1 MNFSIFVHNR
11 RMQQEIIKPGDY
23 DIVLPIAKPDGI
35 QKSVQ
40 IVSDVT
46 EKATSIALMQEKVVG
61 ARCFFVENVC
71 VVAVILEPI
80 YLKSERDGYIE
91 EIKTA
96 IENAISGNAII
107 TTDID
112 VYTKI
117 KAEMTDAQKMA
128 LYKKVTERL

>member
-1 MNFSIFVHNR
+1 
-11 RMQQEIIKPGDY
+11 MQQEIIKPGDY

-35 QKSVQ
+35 QKAVQ
-40 IVSDVT
+40 IVSDDVT

-71 VVAVILEPI
+71 VVAVILEPF
-80 YLKSERDGYIE
+80 YLKSERDEYID
-91 EIKTA
+91 EIKSA
-96 IENAISGNAII
+96 IESAINGNAII
-107 TTDID
+107 STDID

>member
-1 MNFSIFVHNR
+1 
-11 RMQQEIIKPGDY
+11 MQQEIIKPGDY

-35 QKSVQ
+35 QKAVQ
-40 IVSDVT
+40 IVSDDVT

-71 VVAVILEPI
+71 VVAVILEPF

-91 EIKTA
+91 EIKSA
-96 IENAISGNAII
+96 IESAINGNAII
-107 TTDID
+107 STDID

>member
-1 MNFSIFVHNR
+1 MNFSIFAHNR

-35 QKSVQ
+35 QKAVQ

-71 VVAVILEPI
+71 VVAVILEPF

-91 EIKTA
+91 EIKSTIESA
-96 IENAISGNAII
+96 IGGNAII

>member
-1 MNFSIFVHNR
+1 
-11 RMQQEIIKPGDY
+11 MQQEIIKPGDY

-35 QKSVQ
+35 QKAVQ
-40 IVSDVT
+40 IVSDDVT

-71 VVAVILEPI
+71 VVAVILEPF
-80 YLKSERDGYIE
+80 YLKSERDGYIK
-91 EIKTA
+91 EIKSA
-96 IENAISGNAII
+96 IESAINGNAII
-107 TTDID
+107 STDID

-117 KAEMTDAQKMA
+117 KADMTDAQKMA

>member
-1 MNFSIFVHNR
+1 
-11 RMQQEIIKPGDY
+11 MQQEIIKPGDY

-35 QKSVQ
+35 QKAVQ
-40 IVSDVT
+40 IVSDDVT

-71 VVAVILEPI
+71 VVAVILEPF
-80 YLKSERDGYIE
+80 YLKSERDEYIE
-91 EIKTA
+91 EIKSA
-96 IENAISGNAII
+96 IESAINCNAII
-107 TTDID
+107 STDID

>member
-1 MNFSIFVHNR
+1 
-11 RMQQEIIKPGDY
+11 MQQEIIKPGDY

-61 ARCFFVENVC
+61 ARCFFAENVC

-96 IENAISGNAII
+96 IESAVNVNAII

-117 KAEMTDAQKMA
+117 KGEMTDAQKMA

>member
-1 MNFSIFVHNR
+1 
-11 RMQQEIIKPGDY
+11 MQQEIIKPGDY

-35 QKSVQ
+35 QKAVQ
-40 IVSDVT
+40 IVSDDAT

-71 VVAVILEPI
+71 VVAVILEPF
-80 YLKSERDGYIE
+80 YLKSERDGYVD
-91 EIKTA
+91 EIKSA
-96 IENAISGNAII
+96 IESAINGNAII
-107 TTDID
+107 STDID